1 MYAFLP
7 REAVTRFLM
16 SCSDCQKRMHLQYNT
31 GSSSSVLPVSQSSP
45 LPPTYQTSKAARAV
59 NNNNSTRVSS
69 HISNNNNSCNSSL
82 GSPDEDDEQYGLV
95 VDAGDDDE
103 DQEGVLL
110 VDDRSLNNK
119 SINHSKSLS
128 SSKACKKNGTS
139 VKCTSRKSV
148 TNHITLKQPASL
160 KRKTNGT
167 VSAKNVKRQRQ
178 SSYHQIQS
186 ECLPLYFTILLSK
199 DFYVPRYSFFSS

>member
-31 GSSSSVLPVSQSSP
+31 GSSSSALPVSQSSP
-45 LPPTYQTSKAARAV
+45 LPPTYQTNKATRAV
-59 NNNNSTRVSS
+59 NNNSTRVSS

-119 SINHSKSLS
+119 STNHSKTLS
-128 SSKACKKNGTS
+128 SSSKTCKKNGAS
-139 VKCTSRKSV
+139 IKCTSRKSV
-148 TNHITLKQPASL
+148 TNHITLKQAASL

-167 VSAKNVKRQRQ
+167 VSTKNVKRQRQ

-186 ECLPLYFTILLSK
+186 ECLSFYLTILLPK
-199 DFYVPRYSFFSS
+199 DFYVPRYAFLCS